1 MLTLDEIREDAAE
14 TLNNYGER
22 FKVEVVKLYPDDPD
36 DDTGEMT
43 IKALKDDRVLF
54 RATCFVRPVKRGNWE
69 TWEFDFT
76 DHDSWNDSD
85 ELWERLA
92 HMLLTQIEKGAD

>member
-43 IKALKDDRVLF
+43 ITALRGDRVLF
-54 RATCFVRPVKRGNWE
+54 RTTCFVRPIEEPFEDWD
-69 TWEFDFT
+69 FDFT
-76 DHDSWNDSD
+76 DADNWTSSGS
-85 ELWERLA
+85 LWEVLA
-92 HMLLTQIEKGAD
+92 HMLLDHIEKGGDR